1 MSWDVRFYWE
11 RFSSSDFIEIFAK
24 ILGRYPDKKYNVWDL
39 ESFYSVQIRMA
50 YKTTITVLWKYLE
63 MSLWH
68 ARVLFIEFQP
78 TLCVRS
84 VGVVAELRVLSA
96 VL

>member
-24 ILGRYPDKKYNVWDL
+24 ILGRYPDKKYNVWDF

-50 YKTTITVLWKYLE
+50 YKTTITVLWKYLSVSGDVL
-63 MSLWH
+63 MACKSLIY
-68 ARVLFIEFQP
+68 RVP
-78 TLCVRS
+78 TNPVC
-84 VGVVAELRVLSA
+84 
-96 VL
+96 